1 MLTLRLSYRA
11 FSVAAAALLLAM
23 SLPVAAAES
32 EADLLGVLR
41 GDAAPA
47 DKAIACKKLAVYGS
61 KAAVPDLAKFLSN
74 PQLASWARIAL
85 EAIPGAE
92 ADEALRKSTESLEG
106 NLLIGVIN
114 SIGVRRDSSAVELLT
129 ARLND
134 KDSEIVTAAAIALG
148 SIGNDAAAKTL
159 LKTLGDAPVALRGGI
174 AEACILCAERQLA
187 ENHADVATALYDNVR
202 KADVPRQ
209 RKLEATRGAIIA
221 RKQDGLPLLVEQ
233 LRADDAG
240 MFQIALSTAR
250 EVAGAEVDKAL
261 VAELEK
267 AAPERA
273 ALMISVIADRASAGS
288 LAAVLKAAG
297 SGAKPV
303 RLASLSAISRIGDAS
318 CLTTLLDAAI
328 DADAEI
334 AQAAQATISELPGE
348 GINEAILSR
357 LPNAKGKLYLL
368 LIETI
373 GQRRIDAVPS
383 LVSALDNSDK
393 AVRAAALT
401 ALGNTVTPKSLN
413 VLIAQVVTPKQADDR
428 PAALQ
433 ALKTAS
439 VRMPDRDA
447 CATELAA
454 AMGKAN
460 AATKDDLLEIV
471 SEVGGAK
478 ALQTIGSAAKS
489 SDAQLQD
496 TGSRLLGKWPS
507 VDAAPVLLD
516 LAKTATSD
524 KYHVRAV
531 KGYISL
537 ARRFATMPEPQR
549 LEICQNA
556 LDVARY
562 PGDKKL
568 VLDVLKLYPTVES
581 LKLAIKASQI
591 ADIKADATQAAKDIV
606 PKVKGEQAQAQA
618 REILAKAGLDK

>member
-11 FSVAAAALLLAM
+11 FSVVAAAWLLAM
-23 SLPVAAAES
+23 SLPVSAAEN
-32 EADLLGVLR
+32 EADLLAVLR
-41 GDAAPA
+41 GDAAAA

-61 KAAVPDLAKFLSN
+61 KAAVPDLAKLLSN
-74 PQLASWARIAL
+74 PQLASWARIGL

-92 ADEALRKSTESLEG
+92 ADESLRKATESLDG

-114 SIGVRRDSSAVELLT
+114 SIGVRRDAAAVELLT
-129 ARLND
+129 ARLQD
-134 KDSEIVTAAAIALG
+134 KDGEIVTAAAIALG
-148 SIGNDAAAKTL
+148 NIGNDAAAKTL
-159 LKTLGDAPVALRGGI
+159 KKALADVPVALRGGV

-187 ENHADVATALYDNVR
+187 ENHADVAAALYDDVR

-240 MFQIALSTAR
+240 AFQIALSTAR
-250 EVAGAEVDKAL
+250 EITGGDVDKAL
-261 VAELEK
+261 AAELDR

-273 ALMISVIADRASAGS
+273 ALLISVIADRAAAGN

-303 RLASLSAISRIGDAS
+303 RLAGLSAISRIGDAS
-318 CLTTLLDAAI
+318 CLTTLLEAAG

-334 AQAAQATISELPGE
+334 AQAAQAAISELSGE
-348 GINEAILSR
+348 GINEEILKR
-357 LPNAKGKLYLL
+357 LPNAKGKLYLQ

-413 VLIAQVVTPKQADDR
+413 VLITQVVTPKQADDR
-428 PAALQ
+428 PVALT

-447 CATELAA
+447 CSTELAA

-478 ALQTIGSAAKS
+478 ALQTIGNAAKS

-556 LDVARY
+556 LDVSRY

-581 LKLAIKASQI
+581 LKLAIKATQI
-591 ADIKADATQAAKDIV
+591 ADIKADAAQAAKDIV

>member
-11 FSVAAAALLLAM
+11 CSVAAAALLLAVC
-23 SLPVAAAES
+23 LPVSAAES

-41 GDAAPA
+41 GDAAAA
-47 DKAIACKKLAVYGS
+47 DKAMACKKLAVYGS

-92 ADEALRKSTESLEG
+92 ADEALRKSTASLEG

-114 SIGVRRDSSAVELLT
+114 SIGVRRDAAAVELLS
-129 ARLND
+129 ARLQD
-134 KDSEIVTAAAIALG
+134 KDGEIATAAAIALG
-148 SIGNDAAAKTL
+148 TIGNDAAAKTL
-159 LKTLGDAPVALRGGI
+159 QKTLATAPIALRGGV

-187 ENHADVATALYDNVR
+187 ENHADVATELYDDVR

-233 LRADDAG
+233 LRAEDAG
-240 MFQIALSTAR
+240 LFQIALSTAR
-250 EVAGAEVDKAL
+250 EVTGAEVDKAL

-267 AAPERA
+267 ASPERA

-297 SGAKPV
+297 AGAKPV
-303 RLASLSAISRIGDAS
+303 RLASLSALSRIGDAS
-318 CLTTLLDAAI
+318 CLSTLLDAAT
-328 DADAEI
+328 DADTEI
-334 AQAAQATISELPGE
+334 VQAAQATISELPGE
-348 GINEAILSR
+348 GINEAILAR

-373 GQRRIDAVPS
+373 GQRRIDAVPA

-401 ALGNTVTPKSLN
+401 ALGNTVTPKTLN
-413 VLIAQVVTPKQADDR
+413 VLVAQLVTPKQADDR
-428 PAALQ
+428 AAALQ

-478 ALQTIGSAAKS
+478 ALQTIGTAAKS

-516 LAKTATSD
+516 LAKSATSD

-581 LKLAIKASQI
+581 LKLAIKATQI
-591 ADIKADATQAAKDIV
+591 ADLKADATQAAKDIV
-606 PKVKGEQAQAQA
+606 AKVKGEQAQAQA